1 MRRTFGALVA
11 LTLASAVSGLTLR
24 SDARAPE
31 ADSAA
36 AWAGA
41 YSLSP
46 LNSTMSFD
54 LVIGADSRYR
64 LKMAGCFGTN
74 EVERGSV
81 AHHDGLLIL
90 KPGSTDPGQ
99 FPLGSKILIPV
110 RHEGRLYLVTS
121 DRAGAFLNAMF
132 TDRLNC
138 HEEGC
143 ESFFMRDSDVVLTDF
158 RAAPSFSMRTAP
170 GTR

>member
-1 MRRTFGALVA
+1 MRRTSLALIA

-36 AWAGA
+36 EWAGA

-46 LNSTMSFD
+46 SNSTMIMD
-54 LVIGADSRYR
+54 LVITADSRFR
-64 LKMAGCFGTN
+64 LKMVGCFGTS

-81 AHHDGLLIL
+81 AYRDGLLYL
-90 KPGSTDPGQ
+90 KPGGAEHELS
-99 FPLGSKILIPV
+99 PLGSNVLIPV

-121 DRAGAFLNAMF
+121 DRAAAFLNAMF
-132 TDRLNC
+132 TGRANC
-138 HEEGC
+138 YVEGC
-143 ESFFMRDSDVVLTDF
+143 ESFFVRDSDVVLTNF
-158 RAAPSFSMRTAP
+158 RAAPFSSRQTTP